1 MTFIHV
7 SRKHMTVVYNG
18 AAIETARAQNQIIL
32 HADHFQMQ
40 HSFLFMI
47 VCGIDGYVNNDG
59 SVDDGTSAAD
69 KDDGD
74 MVEEGITCGMT
85 VVDIEENVT

>member
-1 MTFIHV
+1 MI
-7 SRKHMTVVYNG
+7 VVYDG
-18 AAIETARAQNQIIL
+18 AAIETVRAQDQIIL
-32 HADHFQMQ
+32 HDYFQM
-40 HSFLFMI
+40 HSFFFMI